1 MIANESFPQR
11 IDINSHYP
19 LFVQLCDIL
28 TQEEISNY
36 YELRISEEHECLID
50 KIFDLDNFKVMEL
63 TKSEGNLME
72 IQERQIPQNL
82 KRKKL
87 NEYLEQ
93 LTSMC
98 SQATE
103 MKN

>member
-1 MIANESFPQR
+1 MIANESLPQR
-11 IDINSHYP
+11 IDLNSHFP

-36 YELRISEEHECLID
+36 YELKISEEHECLVD
-50 KIFDLDNFKVMEL
+50 KIFDLNNFKVMEI

-72 IQERQIPQNL
+72 IQERLIPQNS
-82 KRKKL
+82 KKKKL

-98 SQATE
+98 SPASE
-103 MKN
+103 IKN